1 MQKICYILLLTTLFS
16 CTSNTIFK
24 KPEDLIEKEVMI
36 DLLTD
41 LTIATVAKKEQNI
54 YGKRNVDYTQLVF
67 EKYAIDTVQFK
78 RSNFYYTSRIDDYQA
93 IYLEVEKRIERQ
105 NALFKTLRK
114 EKDSLKKDRIRKI
127 KLRNDSLRKKER
139 TEDSLVL
146 EALNKKI
153 QDSAKKYD
161 LNKIHSLRKTLDMDS
176 LRKIVT
182 QFDSIQEIQKDSL

>member
-24 KPEDLIEKEVMI
+24 KPEDLIEKEIMI

-67 EKYAIDTVQFK
+67 EKYGIDTVQFK

-176 LRKIVT
+176 LRKIVA